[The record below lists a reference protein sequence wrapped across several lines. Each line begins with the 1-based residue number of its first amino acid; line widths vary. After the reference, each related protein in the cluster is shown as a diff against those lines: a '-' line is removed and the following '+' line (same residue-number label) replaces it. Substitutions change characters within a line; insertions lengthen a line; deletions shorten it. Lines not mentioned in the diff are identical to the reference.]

1 MGLGLLGLFFMLA
14 FFGVGVLGTVFWIWM
29 LIDCA
34 KNERSG
40 EDRVVW
46 IIIIAVTHL
55 VGAAI
60 YFFVRRQPRV
70 RDRLR

>member
-1 MGLGLLGLFFMLA
+1 MFGLFELFFVLV
-14 FFGVGVLGTVFWIWM
+14 FFGVGLLGTLFWIWM

-34 KNERSG
+34 KNEPSG

-60 YFFVRRQPRV
+60 YFFVRRLPRM
-70 RDRLR
+70 RGELR